1 MADIKTYQKT
11 IKKNADEAAQSAGQ
25 IVKLNTQVKGLR
37 AKLADQR
44 KAAKSG
50 NRISRIK
57 NRVLLANTE
66 DQIEKKTKQARR
78 EESELTEARS
88 AIVENA
94 KRFSG
99 PKFKLSS

>member
-1 MADIKTYQKT
+1 MPTIKEYQNT

-25 IVKLNTQVKGLR
+25 IVKLNSQVKGLKE
-37 AKLADQR
+37 KLADQ
-44 KAAKSG
+44 KKGAKSG

-66 DQIEKKTKQARR
+66 DQIESKTKQARKEVR
-78 EESELTEARS
+78 ELEEART

-94 KRFSG
+94 RRFSG
-99 PKFKLSS
+99 PKYKLTT